1 MGQIPLKTDV
11 LITHGP
17 PMGILDVVRGDH
29 VGCADL
35 AARIAVVRPRVRL
48 FGHIHE
54 GSGVVEK
61 DGITY
66 INASICDAAYNPV
79 NPVRVVDL

>member
-1 MGQIPLKTDV
+1 LIPTGTDV

-29 VGCADL
+29 VGCQDL
-35 AARIAVVRPRVRL
+35 FDRIQLIQPAVHA

-54 GSGVVEK
+54 GSGVHEK
-61 DGITY
+61 DGTTFV
-66 INASICDAAYNPV
+66 NASICDRRYNAI
-79 NPVRVVDL
+79 NPPRTIDL